1 MFRSFVPLTILILAS
16 LAHAQPNNLALRVA
30 NLEQDIRI
38 LSQTVGSLR
47 LELEAMAR
55 ENNTLKAT
63 VREEVARNADQYVT
77 LSQLNSRLGVLVKDL
92 EGSLAANQRSTLE
105 EVGKQID
112 DLAAQTQK
120 ALLAMSKSVA
130 AAPEL
135 STTPRFNSNF
145 PKAGISYTVKTGDSL
160 GKIARENNSKIEW
173 IQNANKIAG
182 ELIYPG
188 QQIFIPQ
195 QD

>member
-1 MFRSFVPLTILILAS
+1 M
-16 LAHAQPNNLALRVA
+16 A

-55 ENNTLKAT
+55 ENNSLRAT
-63 VREEVARNADQYVT
+63 VSEEVASSASQNVT
-77 LSQLNSRLGVLVKDL
+77 LTQLNSRLTGLVADL
-92 EGSLAANQRSTLE
+92 EASLASNQRSTLE
-105 EVGKQID
+105 EVGSQID

-135 STTPRFNSNF
+135 TTAPRFNNNF
-145 PKAGISYTVKTGDSL
+145 PKAGISYTVKSGDSL
-160 GKIARENNSKIEW
+160 GKIARENASKIEW

>member
-1 MFRSFVPLTILILAS
+1 MFRSTVLLFALSLTS
-16 LAHAQPNNLALRVA
+16 LVHAQPNSLSVRVA

-55 ENNTLKAT
+55 ANDSLRTT
-63 VREEVARNADQYVT
+63 VADEVAKGADQYVT
-77 LSQLNSRLGVLVKDL
+77 LSQLNTRLSNLVTDL
-92 EGSLAANQRSTLE
+92 EGSLAANQRATLE
-105 EVGKQID
+105 EVGAQID

-130 AAPEL
+130 VAPEL
-135 STTPRFNSNF
+135 ETTPRFNSNF
-145 PKAGISYTVKTGDSL
+145 PKTGISYTVKSGDSL
-160 GKIARENNSKIEW
+160 GKIARENTSKIEW